1 MNAVVHVR
9 DTLLAPDDAPV
20 ESLARP
26 VYSLPAETK
35 VFQAL
40 NQMRETRNHL
50 TTITEDGRYVGVI
63 TLADLLERL
72 FPESVP
78 AA

>member
-1 MNAVVHVR
+1 MVHVR
-9 DTLLAPDDAPV
+9 DTLLTPDETPV
-20 ESLARP
+20 EALARP
-26 VYSLPAETK
+26 VYTLPVETK

-50 TTITEDGRYVGVI
+50 AAITENGRYVGVI

-72 FPESVP
+72 FPEAVP